1 MKLILVRHGQ
11 TEENKNHIWQ
21 GQSEGVLSKEGREQ
35 AKKLAKKLENMSID
49 VIYCSDLKRA
59 RNTIK
64 PFLKNKKITVEYA
77 KALRER
83 SLGILERTTTEQI
96 AEYVAKNK
104 IDFENCNFETG
115 ETFYEMRKRLAKFY
129 KGVAKKHENDVT
141 LLVTHGGAVSQI
153 ILHLF
158 NYSKD
163 KFSEFIPDNASVT
176 EIEIKKRNPRLLVF
190 NDTSHLDLF

>member
-1 MKLILVRHGQ
+1 MKLILVRHGL
-11 TEENKNHIWQ
+11 TEENKKKIWQ

-35 AKKLAKKLENMSID
+35 AKKLMKKLENMNID

-59 RNTIK
+59 KNTIR
-64 PFLKNKKITVEYA
+64 PFLKNRKITIKYT
-77 KALRER
+77 KSLRER

-115 ETFYEMRKRLAKFY
+115 ETFYEMRQRLAKFY
-129 KGVAKKHENDVT
+129 KGVAKKHENDVI

-158 NYSKD
+158 DYSKD
-163 KFSEFIPDNASVT
+163 KFPEFVPDNASIT
-176 EIEIKKRNPRLLVF
+176 EIEIRKGKPKLLVF
-190 NDTSHLDLF
+190 NSTKHLNFF